1 MCRSKFNNKMHHP
14 ILSRQTPNCMCT
26 VSLHTYA
33 GENCVSTTFIKS
45 LFFSNSICV
54 PDLQVLG
61 WTLPSCPPSEAK
73 PAKGQLD
80 RLVPPKAQE
89 GPGRGDLK
97 EEDQEDS
104 QVPTRCCWR
113 YSSGHHGQE
122 KPEARSQEG
131 AERAGHPVNNYLIF
145 GQSLHLF
152 LVP

>member
-1 MCRSKFNNKMHHP
+1 MHHP